1 VRFIENNDPVAP
13 SFLTRGQSTAAGE
26 HEVRREEQLAARRL
40 AYEESVRREVERYIE
55 AHPERWEEVR
65 TELKSE
71 LFATYPKAVSWEEAD
86 VNKWLRTNALRA
98 IAAEV
103 PDLVP
108 FERFTEL
115 A

>member
-1 VRFIENNDPVAP
+1 VE
-13 SFLTRGQSTAAGE
+13 E
-26 HEVRREEQLAARRL
+26 HQVQREEQFAARRL

-55 AHPERWEEVR
+55 THPERWEEVR
-65 TELKSE
+65 TALRNE
-71 LFATYPKAVSWEEAD
+71 LFATYPKAVGWEESE

-108 FERFTEL
+108 FERFTEQG
-115 A
+115 

>member
-1 VRFIENNDPVAP
+1 V
-13 SFLTRGQSTAAGE
+13 G
-26 HEVRREEQLAARRL
+26 
-40 AYEESVRREVERYIE
+40 
-55 AHPERWEEVR
+55 
-65 TELKSE
+65 
-71 LFATYPKAVSWEEAD
+71 WEEAE

-115 A
+115 G